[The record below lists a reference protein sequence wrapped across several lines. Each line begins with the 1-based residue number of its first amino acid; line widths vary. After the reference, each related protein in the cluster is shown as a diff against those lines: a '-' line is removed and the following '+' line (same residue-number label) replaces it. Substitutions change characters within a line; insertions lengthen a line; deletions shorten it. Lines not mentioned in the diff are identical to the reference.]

1 MVVAYYHL
9 CTRCG
14 CTMDIGE
21 GVAYPG
27 EGRVCEDC
35 AKELDMEAACREQW
49 ALTKAQMEQMK
60 EDDPGFKVRMEG
72 IA

>member
-1 MVVAYYHL
+1 MAYYHL